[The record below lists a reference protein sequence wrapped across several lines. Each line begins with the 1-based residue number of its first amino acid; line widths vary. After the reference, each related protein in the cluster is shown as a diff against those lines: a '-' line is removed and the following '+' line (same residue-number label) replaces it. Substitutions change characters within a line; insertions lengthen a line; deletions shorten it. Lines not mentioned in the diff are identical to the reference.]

1 MSNERSER
9 RAIVTGSTGNGAL
22 AGAVA
27 GAIDTAVD
35 PAADEAE
42 RLFDFGPD
50 VELPETGPQATLP
63 PWMAD
68 PAQAGP
74 EGALPFAGQTISA
87 RLAPA
92 APDVPAVT
100 AAAATAAETV
110 EDRTPEPVAVPTFA
124 QSVPAPRRRRK
135 PLPADRVVIA
145 APAVVDGSPVAA
157 APVSVAPVGP
167 APLVPAQRTDAT
179 TTAPAGGADAP
190 AEPPAKSTDE
200 TEAERKRRR
209 RRWIGLAQA
218 TAIIAVGAT
227 VGTYAAGG
235 LGFLENRVKENPPTA
250 EASAWVLNNL
260 AGAGSVAV
268 PASLVDTL
276 IQNGQDS
283 DALTTYPDES
293 TAPLDL
299 GKNCCSF
306 LVLVGG
312 PGEEPGAGVPDSVR
326 ALYDRSR
333 PAAVFT
339 TDGGWT
345 QVRQVL
351 PGSAAKVAA
360 DLKADHDALVATGKS
375 LIASGKVGLSDAAKT
390 QLQNGEVDARV
401 LLAVVAVA
409 LKHKITIASFPALP
423 GETDAG
429 ILHRSVAIS
438 KIDGVA
444 VSDGSKG
451 VKSVKDLLAASTGVY
466 RPDGAGVHAVDGVPA
481 LELRFDAPSPFGLL
495 TLDAKKS

>member
-9 RAIVTGSTGNGAL
+9 RAIVTGSTGSGAL

-50 VELPETGPQATLP
+50 IELPETGPQATLP

-68 PAQAGP
+68 P
-74 EGALPFAGQTISA
+74 ETALPFAGQTISA

-92 APDVPAVT
+92 AAEAPVAPAV
-100 AAAATAAETV
+100 APAAEVV

-145 APAVVDGSPVAA
+145 APAVVDGSPAA
-157 APVSVAPVGP
+157 VTPPAVTPAPVAP
-167 APLVPAQRTDAT
+167 APLVPAQRNDAAPT
-179 TTAPAGGADAP
+179 AAAPAAVAEAA
-190 AEPPAKSTDE
+190 AEPAPSSTE

-209 RRWIGLAQA
+209 RRWIGFAQA

-235 LGFLENRVKENPPTA
+235 LGFLENRVKENPPVA

-260 AGAGSVAV
+260 AGVGSVAV
-268 PASLVDTL
+268 PASMVDTL
-276 IQNGQDS
+276 LQNGQDS
-283 DALTTYPDES
+283 DALTSYPDDS
-293 TAPLDL
+293 TGPLDL

-306 LVLVGG
+306 LVLAGG
-312 PGEEPGAGVPDSVR
+312 PGEEPGTGVPDSVR
-326 ALYDRSR
+326 ALFDRSR

-360 DLKADHDALVATGKS
+360 DIQADRDALVATGKS
-375 LIASGKVGLSDAAKT
+375 LVASGKVGLSDTAKA

-429 ILHRSVAIS
+429 ILRRSVAIS

-444 VSDGSKG
+444 VKDGSKG

-466 RPDGAGVHAVDGVPA
+466 RPDGAGVHAVDGATA